1 MNHLLGEGGLMGQ
14 RRVASLACV
23 AKKLTSSFLEF
34 LLLSGTPLGIAD
46 CADVK
51 LNHTVRLLYKNSLL

>member
-1 MNHLLGEGGLMGQ
+1 MGQ